1 MKMGRLPHH
10 GEALLAALQF
20 RNPSTEGLQKL
31 QESQWRDL
39 LWLSDLMHLTLP
51 LGQVYGDGLP
61 QWVRKRIDHSLADNS
76 QRFTRT
82 KAVYSELAKGLR
94 EANVECLVIKGFAQ
108 CPDYVENPRLR
119 LQSDIDLFCPLE
131 TIYRARDVLV
141 GLGYQ
146 PDRGLEHLP
155 SDHLA
160 PMARET
166 TWQWKGNHFDPE
178 MPLGVELHFRFWDET
193 SARFSPPGLDAFW
206 PRRVGRQIEEISF
219 LGLSPADNLGYIS
232 LHLLRNLLRGE
243 WMLHYVYEVARFL
256 HTSAGNNSFWQNWQD
271 LHDVSLRSLE
281 AISFRLATT
290 WFKCDV
296 SEQVAA
302 EIGNLASPVQ
312 QWFQQ
317 FSDSPLTGIFRP
329 NKDALWLHMALLES
343 ARDRAAVLRE
353 KLLPSRVPPIGAPGQ
368 GTTID
373 GQPKKFWP
381 VQRHAKYGFYFASR
395 VVHHARTLPPTLWRG
410 LRWWW
415 AGKGLDRG
423 FWTFFSAA
431 FCFDLGGFV
440 FFLLYNLYM
449 LDRGASEKLLGW
461 VTGALAVGSLAGT
474 LPAGLLA
481 RRFGLR
487 KALLLCFAA
496 VPVLA
501 ALRTMMVSAIPQ
513 VVLAFLTGAAMSIWA
528 VCISPVLAQLT
539 TEKSRTFAF
548 SLVFSSG
555 IGVGVLGGVLGG
567 ALPGWLG
574 RVLPSSVPAH
584 SMQLAL
590 LISCGVVGLGLF
602 PTARLTLPVIPTRE
616 KKLYPRNPFLLRFLL
631 AIALWSLVTGS
642 LGPFFNVYFSHYLH
656 MSVPRIGLVFSA
668 AQLSQVFAILLAPF
682 IYKRF
687 GIITGI
693 MYTQIATALA
703 LGCMAT
709 VPIASAAAVMYAGYS
724 ALQSMSEPGM
734 FSLLMTEVA
743 PWERSGASAL
753 TFFVISLA
761 SAVAAAGAGQGL
773 ARFGYPAVM
782 GVTAVVAVVAA
793 AAFRLLLSHGTA
805 KSLDAQRVMV
815 PGDAREHA
823 A

>member
-1 MKMGRLPHH
+1 MKMDRLPHH

-20 RNPSTEGLQKL
+20 RNSSVESLQKL

-51 LGQVYGDGLP
+51 LGQVCGNGLP
-61 QWVRKRIDHSLADNS
+61 CWVHERIDRNLADNS
-76 QRFTRT
+76 QRFTRI
-82 KAVYSELAKGLR
+82 KGVYLELAKALR
-94 EANVECLVIKGFAQ
+94 EANVECVVIKGFAQ
-108 CPDYVENPRLR
+108 CPDYIENPRLR
-119 LQSDIDLFCPLE
+119 PQSDIDLFCPPE

-141 GLGYQ
+141 DLGYQ

-160 PMARET
+160 PMARQT
-166 TWQWKGNHFDPE
+166 TWQWKGNFFDPE

-193 SARFSPPGLDAFW
+193 STRFSPPGLDTFW
-206 PRRVGRQIEEISF
+206 PRRIGRQIEEISF

-256 HTSAGNNSFWQNWQD
+256 HTNAGDDSFWQNWQD
-271 LHDVSLRSLE
+271 LHDAPLRSLE

-290 WFKCDV
+290 WFNCDV

-302 EIGNLASPVQ
+302 EIASLAPPIQ

-343 ARDRAAVLRE
+343 TRDQAAVLRE

-368 GTTID
+368 GTTVD
-373 GQPKKFWP
+373 GKPKKFWP
-381 VQRHAKYGFYFASR
+381 AQRHAKYGFYFASR
-395 VVHHARTLPPTLWRG
+395 VLHHARTLPPTLWRG

-415 AGKGLDRG
+415 AGKELDRG

-431 FCFDLGGFV
+431 FCFNLGGFV
-440 FFLLYNLYM
+440 FFFLYNLYM

-461 VTGALAVGSLAGT
+461 VTGALAMGSLAGT
-474 LPAGLLA
+474 IPAGLLA
-481 RRFGLR
+481 QRFGLR
-487 KALLLCFAA
+487 KTLLLCFSA
-496 VPVLA
+496 VPILA
-501 ALRTMMVSAIPQ
+501 ALRTVMVSALSQ
-513 VVLAFLTGAAMSIWA
+513 LALAFLTGAAMSIWA
-528 VCISPVLAQLT
+528 VSISPALAQLT
-539 TEKSRTFAF
+539 NEKNRPFAF
-548 SLVFSSG
+548 SVVFSSG
-555 IGVGVLGGVLGG
+555 IGVGVLGGLFGG

-574 RVLPSSVPAH
+574 RISPPPAPSHA
-584 SMQLAL
+584 MQLAL
-590 LISCGVVGLGLF
+590 LIACGIVGLGLF
-602 PTARLTLPVIPTRE
+602 PVARLTLPAIAARE
-616 KKLYPRNPFLLRFLL
+616 KKLYSRNPFLLRFLL

-642 LGPFFNVYFSHYLH
+642 LGPFFNIYFSHHLH
-656 MSVPRIGLVFSA
+656 MSVPRIGMVFSA

-682 IYKRF
+682 VYKRF
-687 GIITGI
+687 GLIAGI
-693 MYTQIATALA
+693 MYTQMATALA
-703 LGCMAT
+703 LGCMAA
-709 VPIASAAAVMYAGYS
+709 VPIASAAAVMYAGYT

-734 FSLLMTEVA
+734 YSLLMTEVA

-761 SAVAAAGAGQGL
+761 GAIAAAVAGQGL

-782 GVTAVVAVVAA
+782 GVTAIVAVVAA
-793 AAFRLLLSHGTA
+793 AAFRLLLSHGTE
-805 KSLDAQRVMV
+805 KSVAAQTVVAR
-815 PGDAREHA
+815 GDASEHA